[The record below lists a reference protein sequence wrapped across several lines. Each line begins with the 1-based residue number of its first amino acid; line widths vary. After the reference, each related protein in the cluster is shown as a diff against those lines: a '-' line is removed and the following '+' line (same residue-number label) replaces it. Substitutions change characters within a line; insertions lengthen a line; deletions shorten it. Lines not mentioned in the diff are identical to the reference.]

1 MSHGRRLGARTG
13 TQLSPASR
21 IGTPAITTPDTQQL
35 IPFLGEW
42 YHVRLSG
49 QDTAGTFAVIDTEA
63 ARGHSSPM
71 HLHRHDCEVFVVLE
85 GTLRVVVDGQ
95 EHEAGAGSA
104 AVLPAGHPPAS
115 SSPAMPPAT

>member
-1 MSHGRRLGARTG
+1 MTG

-21 IGTPAITTPDTQQL
+21 IVTPVITTPETQRV

-42 YHVRLSG
+42 YRVLVSG

-63 ARGHSSPM
+63 ARGHGSPM
-71 HLHRHDCEVFVVLE
+71 HLHRHDCEVFLVLD

-95 EHEAGAGSA
+95 EHQAGAGSA
-104 AVLPAGHPPAS
+104 RCYPPAAPTAS
-115 SSPAMPPAT
+115 LSPARPPAT